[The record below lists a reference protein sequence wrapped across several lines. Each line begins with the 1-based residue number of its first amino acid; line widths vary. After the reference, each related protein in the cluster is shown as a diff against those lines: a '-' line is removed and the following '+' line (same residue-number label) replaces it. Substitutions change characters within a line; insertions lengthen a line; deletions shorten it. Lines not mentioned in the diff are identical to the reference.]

1 MHQRLLA
8 PFGGLLGP
16 WRGPLVLEFL
26 LSVDRVQPHRVVHVV
41 HVQDLDP
48 IKYKINET
56 VKN

>member
-1 MHQRLLA
+1 M
-8 PFGGLLGP
+8 
-16 WRGPLVLEFL
+16 LEFL

-56 VKN
+56 VKKLIKNEAHRCGFRGSVVPVVD